1 MSDRMGRYHLT
12 RYPPTHTHIQ
22 SHGGSWAGGGEGR
35 EEGNRAGCC

>member
-12 RYPPTHTHIQ
+12 RYPTHTHVQ
-22 SHGGSWAGGGEGR
+22 NHGGSWAGGGEGR